1 MNIVIFGA
9 GTVGTS
15 IADLLCEHG
24 HNVALV
30 DSSERALRDVE
41 ERLDVRTLCGSAC
54 DAITLFQAGVL
65 SADLVLAVTQSD
77 EANLVGASLARA
89 MGARRAVARVFNPN
103 FLDASTFDY
112 RRHFQIDRLLS
123 LEHLT
128 ALELAR
134 AIRMPNLFA
143 VMNFARGELE
153 AQEIAVQAG
162 SKAIGVPLR
171 ELMLPQGVRIGLIS
185 RETQSE
191 SEAEPKSECVIAGA
205 NDEVQA
211 GDHVTLIGMQDAL
224 DVVKH
229 DFFEHKHP
237 PKLNVIIAGGGEI
250 GFSLARLLEKGRFRT
265 VLMESDPAR
274 CEYLSEHLTSATT
287 VLQADATRQSEMQ
300 EARVGKADIFV
311 AATGHDEDNI
321 VCGVEARELG
331 CQRILSVVRRP
342 DYANVLSKVG
352 IDVAVSPREVTARQI
367 LGMVQGGVIIA
378 GSAIA
383 GGDAEVWEVEIVEG
397 APVTQAP
404 LRDVAIPGCLVAALV
419 REDFVKVP
427 GAEDHL
433 QAGDTAVVLVHK
445 SSLNDTLAL
454 FEPGR

>member
-24 HNVALV
+24 HNVSLV
-30 DSSERALRDVE
+30 DSNERALQDVE
-41 ERLDVRTLCGSAC
+41 EHLDVRTLCGSAC

-65 SADLVLAVTQSD
+65 STDLVLAVTQSD

-89 MGARRAVARVFNPN
+89 MGARRTVARVFNPAY
-103 FLDASTFDY
+103 LDTSTFDY

-171 ELMLPQGVRIGLIS
+171 ELKLPEGVRIGLIS
-185 RETQSE
+185 RETQTE
-191 SEAEPKSECVIAGA
+191 TGTESECVIAGA
-205 NDEVQA
+205 NDVVQA

-237 PKLNVIIAGGGEI
+237 PKLNVVIAGGGEI

-287 VLQADATRQSEMQ
+287 VLQADTTRQSEMQ

-378 GSAIA
+378 GSGIA

-404 LRDVAIPGCLVAALV
+404 LRDVAISGCLVAALV

-427 GAEDHL
+427 GAEDQL

-454 FEPGR
+454 FEPGRG